1 MKKNISEAA
10 GLAGYSLTGA
20 VSGLFFN
27 LVILHSPLVNIFPY
41 YTEHFAEKTFAV
53 DIISGILIYCIAAP
67 VLEEFIFRF
76 FLYNRIYSQ
85 TGFAAAAVI
94 SSLIFGAYHMNMIQ
108 GIYAFIMGMIFC
120 CFYYRDHR
128 ICVPCLMHSGANLA
142 VWMLSDKVF
151 F

>member
-1 MKKNISEAA
+1 MKKFFSEAA

-41 YTEHFAEKTFAV
+41 YTEH
-53 DIISGILIYCIAAP
+53 
-67 VLEEFIFRF
+67 FIFRF